1 MQIAHHI
8 HAIQEDLAA
17 AASLAA
23 DEAAVE
29 AGRRLTQAL
38 GSSLHLRLL
47 DVVSEAAL
55 ALSDSVPGRIEV
67 RLAGRDPELVYVE
80 EEEAEPEPEP
90 TQAGADD
97 SFSARITLR
106 LPEGLKAQIEVAA
119 NLEGASVNTWIVR
132 ALQRGLEPRTRS
144 VRTGRRLSG
153 YADS

>member
-1 MQIAHHI
+1 MQMAHHI

-23 DEAAVE
+23 DEATVE

-80 EEEAEPEPEP
+80 DEEAEPEP
-90 TQAGADD
+90 TQAGTDD

-144 VRTGRRLSG
+144 VRTSRRLSG

>member
-1 MQIAHHI
+1 MEMAHHI

-17 AASLAA
+17 AASLAS
-23 DEAAVE
+23 DEATVE

-55 ALSDSVPGRIEV
+55 ALSGSVPGRIEV
-67 RLAGRDPELVYVE
+67 RLAGRDPELVYIE
-80 EEEAEPEPEP
+80 EEEEPER
-90 TQAGADD
+90 TQTASGDD
-97 SFSARITLR
+97 AFSARITLR
-106 LPEGLKAQIEVAA
+106 LPEGLKAQLEVAA
-119 NLEGASVNTWIVR
+119 NLEGTSVNAWIVR

>member
-1 MQIAHHI
+1 MQMAHHI

-23 DEAAVE
+23 DEATVD

-67 RLAGRDPELVYVE
+67 RLAGRDPELVYIE
-80 EEEAEPEPEP
+80 EEEAEPEP
-90 TQAGADD
+90 TQSGADD

-132 ALQRGLEPRTRS
+132 ALQRGLEPRTRT
-144 VRTGRRLSG
+144 VRAGRRLSG

>member
-1 MQIAHHI
+1 MEMAHHI

-17 AASLAA
+17 AASLAG
-23 DEAAVE
+23 DEATVD

-80 EEEAEPEPEP
+80 EEEAEPEPTP
-90 TQAGADD
+90 SGADD

-119 NLEGASVNTWIVR
+119 NIEGASVNTWIVR

>member
-1 MQIAHHI
+1 MQMAHHI

-17 AASLAA
+17 AAALAG
-23 DEAAVE
+23 DEASVE

-38 GSSLHLRLL
+38 GSSLQLRLL

-55 ALSDSVPGRIEV
+55 ALSGSVPGRIEV

-80 EEEAEPEPEP
+80 EEEPEPA
-90 TQAGADD
+90 QSAGADD

-119 NLEGASVNTWIVR
+119 NLEGTSANTWIVR

>member
-1 MQIAHHI
+1 MEMAHHI

-17 AASLAA
+17 AAALAS
-23 DEAAVE
+23 DEPTVE

-55 ALSDSVPGRIEV
+55 ALSGSVPGRIEV
-67 RLAGRDPELVYVE
+67 RLAGRDPELVYIE
-80 EEEAEPEPEP
+80 EEEEPER
-90 TQAGADD
+90 TQIAGADD
-97 SFSARITLR
+97 AFSARITLR
-106 LPEGLKAQIEVAA
+106 LPEGLKAQLEVAA
-119 NLEGASVNTWIVR
+119 NLEGTSVNAWIVR

>member
-1 MQIAHHI
+1 MQMAHHI

-17 AASLAA
+17 AASLAD
-23 DEAAVE
+23 DEATVE

-47 DVVSEAAL
+47 DVVSETAL

-80 EEEAEPEPEP
+80 EEAVEPEP

-119 NLEGASVNTWIVR
+119 NIEGASVNTWIVR

>member
-1 MQIAHHI
+1 MQMAHHI

-23 DEAAVE
+23 DEATVD

-67 RLAGRDPELVYVE
+67 RLAGRDPELVYI
-80 EEEAEPEPEP
+80 EEEAEPEPA
-90 TQAGADD
+90 QAGGDD

-144 VRTGRRLSG
+144 VRTSRRLTG

>member
-1 MQIAHHI
+1 MEMAHHI

-17 AASLAA
+17 AVSLAT
-23 DEAAVE
+23 DESTVE

-55 ALSDSVPGRIEV
+55 ALSGSVPGRIEV
-67 RLAGRDPELVYVE
+67 RLAGRDPELVYIE
-80 EEEAEPEPEP
+80 EEEAPEPA
-90 TQAGADD
+90 QSADD
-97 SFSARITLR
+97 AFSARITLR
-106 LPEGLKAQIEVAA
+106 LPEGLKAQLEVAA
-119 NLEGASVNTWIVR
+119 NLEGTSVNAWIVR
-132 ALQRGLEPRTRS
+132 ALQRGLEPRTRH

>member
-1 MQIAHHI
+1 MQMAHHI

-17 AASLAA
+17 AASLAG
-23 DEAAVE
+23 DEATVE

-38 GSSLHLRLL
+38 GSSLQLRLL

-55 ALSDSVPGRIEV
+55 ALSGSVPGRIEV

-80 EEEAEPEPEP
+80 EEEPEPVQP
-90 TQAGADD
+90 AGADD

-119 NLEGASVNTWIVR
+119 NLEGTSANTWIVR
-132 ALQRGLEPRTRS
+132 ALQRGLESRTRS

>member
-1 MQIAHHI
+1 MQMAHHI

-17 AASLAA
+17 AASLAD
-23 DEAAVE
+23 DEATVE

-80 EEEAEPEPEP
+80 EEVAEPEP
-90 TQAGADD
+90 TQSGLDD

-119 NLEGASVNTWIVR
+119 NIEGASVNTWIVR

-153 YADS
+153 YAES

>member
-1 MQIAHHI
+1 MEMAHHV

-17 AASLAA
+17 AASLAT
-23 DEAAVE
+23 DEATVE

-55 ALSDSVPGRIEV
+55 ALSGSVPGRIEV
-67 RLAGRDPELVYVE
+67 RLAGRDPELVYIE
-80 EEEAEPEPEP
+80 EEEEEEPERAH
-90 TQAGADD
+90 TTGADD
-97 SFSARITLR
+97 AFSARITLR
-106 LPEGLKAQIEVAA
+106 LPEGLKAQLEVAA
-119 NLEGASVNTWIVR
+119 NLEGTSLNAWIVR

>member
-1 MQIAHHI
+1 MEMAHHI

-17 AASLAA
+17 AASLAT
-23 DEAAVE
+23 DEPTVE

-67 RLAGRDPELVYVE
+67 RLAGRDPELVYIE
-80 EEEAEPEPEP
+80 EEEEPER
-90 TQAGADD
+90 THAASADD
-97 SFSARITLR
+97 AFSARITLR
-106 LPEGLKAQIEVAA
+106 LPEGLKAQLEVAA
-119 NLEGASVNTWIVR
+119 NLEGTSVNAWIVR

>member
-1 MQIAHHI
+1 MQMAHHI

-17 AASLAA
+17 AASLAT
-23 DEAAVE
+23 DEPTVE

-55 ALSDSVPGRIEV
+55 ALSGSVPGRIEV
-67 RLAGRDPELVYVE
+67 RLAGRDPELVYIE
-80 EEEAEPEPEP
+80 EEEEPER
-90 TQAGADD
+90 TQTASADD
-97 SFSARITLR
+97 AFSARITLR
-106 LPEGLKAQIEVAA
+106 LPEGLKAQLEVAA
-119 NLEGASVNTWIVR
+119 NLEGTSVNAWIVR

>member
-1 MQIAHHI
+1 MEMAHHI

-17 AASLAA
+17 AASLAS
-23 DEAAVE
+23 DEATVE

-67 RLAGRDPELVYVE
+67 RLAGRDPELVYIE
-80 EEEAEPEPEP
+80 EEEEPER
-90 TQAGADD
+90 TQNASGDD
-97 SFSARITLR
+97 AFSARITLR
-106 LPEGLKAQIEVAA
+106 LPEGLKAQLEVAA
-119 NLEGASVNTWIVR
+119 NLEGTSVNAWIVR

>member
-23 DEAAVE
+23 DEATVE

-47 DVVSEAAL
+47 DVVSEAAV
-55 ALSDSVPGRIEV
+55 ALSNSVPGRIEV

-80 EEEAEPEPEP
+80 EEETEPEPRP
-90 TQAGADD
+90 AGADD

-119 NLEGASVNTWIVR
+119 NIEGASVNTWIVR

>member
-1 MQIAHHI
+1 MELAHHI
-8 HAIQEDLAA
+8 QAIQEDLAA
-17 AASLAA
+17 AASLAP
-23 DEAAVE
+23 DEATAQ

-47 DVVSEAAL
+47 DVVNEAAL
-55 ALSDSVPGRIEV
+55 ALSESVPGRIEV

-80 EEEAEPEPEP
+80 EEQPEPV
-90 TQAGADD
+90 QSAGPDD

-153 YADS
+153 WADS

>member
-1 MQIAHHI
+1 MQMAHHI

-23 DEAAVE
+23 DEATVE

-80 EEEAEPEPEP
+80 EEEAEPEP

-97 SFSARITLR
+97 SLSARITLR

-119 NLEGASVNTWIVR
+119 NIEGASVNTWIVR

>member
-1 MQIAHHI
+1 MEMAHHI

-17 AASLAA
+17 AASLAS
-23 DEAAVE
+23 DEATVE

-55 ALSDSVPGRIEV
+55 ALSGSVPGRIEV
-67 RLAGRDPELVYVE
+67 RLAGRDPELVSIE
-80 EEEAEPEPEP
+80 EEEEPERPQ
-90 TQAGADD
+90 TASADD
-97 SFSARITLR
+97 AFSARITLR
-106 LPEGLKAQIEVAA
+106 LPEGLKAQLEVAA
-119 NLEGASVNTWIVR
+119 NVEGTSVNAWIVR

>member
-1 MQIAHHI
+1 MEMAHHI

-17 AASLAA
+17 AASLST
-23 DEAAVE
+23 DEAPVE

-55 ALSDSVPGRIEV
+55 ALSGSVPGRIEV
-67 RLAGRDPELVYVE
+67 RLAGRDPELVYIE
-80 EEEAEPEPEP
+80 EEEEPER
-90 TQAGADD
+90 TQTASADD
-97 SFSARITLR
+97 AFSARITLR
-106 LPEGLKAQIEVAA
+106 LPEGLKAQLEVAA
-119 NLEGASVNTWIVR
+119 NLEGTSVNAWIVR

-144 VRTGRRLSG
+144 VRSGRRLSG

>member
-1 MQIAHHI
+1 MQMAHHI

-23 DEAAVE
+23 DEATVD

-67 RLAGRDPELVYVE
+67 RLAGRDPELVYI
-80 EEEAEPEPEP
+80 EEEAEPEP
-90 TQAGADD
+90 AHSGADD

>member
-1 MQIAHHI
+1 MQMAHHI

-17 AASLAA
+17 AASLAT
-23 DEAAVE
+23 DEPTVE

-67 RLAGRDPELVYVE
+67 RLAGRDPELVYIE
-80 EEEAEPEPEP
+80 EEVEPEPA
-90 TQAGADD
+90 QAGADD

>member
-1 MQIAHHI
+1 MQMAHHI

-17 AASLAA
+17 AASLAT
-23 DEAAVE
+23 DEATVE

-47 DVVSEAAL
+47 DVVSEAAV
-55 ALSDSVPGRIEV
+55 ALSNSVPGRIEV

-80 EEEAEPEPEP
+80 EEDAEPEL
-90 TQAGADD
+90 TQPGSDD
-97 SFSARITLR
+97 SLSARITLR

-119 NLEGASVNTWIVR
+119 NIEGASVNTWIVR

>member
-1 MQIAHHI
+1 MEMAHHI

-17 AASLAA
+17 AASLAT
-23 DEAAVE
+23 DEPTVE

-55 ALSDSVPGRIEV
+55 ALSGSVPGRIEV
-67 RLAGRDPELVYVE
+67 RLAGRDPELVYIE
-80 EEEAEPEPEP
+80 EEEAPEPMH
-90 TQAGADD
+90 AGADD
-97 SFSARITLR
+97 AFSARITLR
-106 LPEGLKAQIEVAA
+106 LPEGLKAQLEVAA
-119 NLEGASVNTWIVR
+119 NLEGTSVNAWIVR

>member
-1 MQIAHHI
+1 MEMAHHI

-17 AASLAA
+17 AASLAT
-23 DEAAVE
+23 DEPTVE

-55 ALSDSVPGRIEV
+55 ALSGAVPGRIEV
-67 RLAGRDPELVYVE
+67 RLAGRDPELVYIE
-80 EEEAEPEPEP
+80 EEEEPERA
-90 TQAGADD
+90 QAPSVDD
-97 SFSARITLR
+97 AFSARITLR
-106 LPEGLKAQIEVAA
+106 LPEGLKAQLEVAA
-119 NLEGASVNTWIVR
+119 NLEGTSVNAWIVR

>member
-1 MQIAHHI
+1 MEMAHHI

-23 DEAAVE
+23 DEATVE

-47 DVVSEAAL
+47 DVVSETAL

-80 EEEAEPEPEP
+80 EEEAEPEP
-90 TQAGADD
+90 TRTGADD

-119 NLEGASVNTWIVR
+119 NSEGASVNTWIVR

>member
-1 MQIAHHI
+1 MQMAHHI

-23 DEAAVE
+23 DEATVD

-67 RLAGRDPELVYVE
+67 RLAGRDP
-80 EEEAEPEPEP
+80 
-90 TQAGADD
+90 
-97 SFSARITLR
+97 
-106 LPEGLKAQIEVAA
+106 
-119 NLEGASVNTWIVR
+119 
-132 ALQRGLEPRTRS
+132 
-144 VRTGRRLSG
+144 
-153 YADS
+153 